1 MGRKPSFV
9 MYKEGKPVERAG
21 LTIVE
26 HRVKGLTVKD
36 TLYLIEYHC
45 CGRPKELSHLQIYQR
60 ALANRQRCNGC
71 REQSGGKLLGDR
83 ARAGLDPLPMQPFT
97 EPPMWPVPPSVNL
110 ETSE

>member
-1 MGRKPSFV
+1 MGRKPSFI
-9 MYKEGKPVERAG
+9 MYKEGAPVKRAG
-21 LTIVE
+21 LTILE

-60 ALANRQRCNGC
+60 ALANRQRCNSC
-71 REQSGGKLLGDR
+71 REQSGGKLLGDH
-83 ARAGLDPLPMQPFT
+83 AKAKAAHLPMQPFT